1 MRKFFAVVSLIV
13 PLLSFAGSS
22 GAWAHTPLTNWLQDP
37 ATPLAREVR
46 ANFWTTLAII
56 APFLLGAEGLL
67 LYAVLKFRTKPG
79 RKPATFHENFKLEV
93 FWTALP
99 AVALVLIAIP
109 AFRTMQA
116 MNVPPKSDL
125 VVEVIGHQFF
135 WEYRY
140 PRYSI
145 TLAEE
150 PLVVPVGKV
159 VTLNCTSVDVIHSW
173 FVPAFGVKQDAN
185 PGRITNAWFKADAP
199 GTYRGQCA
207 ELCGKLH
214 AQMYITVKVL
224 LEDDFKQWLAKKVAA
239 IPGPVGA
246 PPPGTG
252 SPNPDSGKA
261 GVS

>member
-1 MRKFFAVVSLIV
+1 MRKFFVVVSLVV
-13 PLLSFAGSS
+13 PMAFLTGLSS
-22 GAWAHTPLTNWLQDP
+22 AWAHTPLTNWLQDP

-46 ANFWTTLAII
+46 ADFWTMLAII

-67 LYAVLKFRTKPG
+67 LYAVLKFRTQPG

-109 AFRTMQA
+109 AFRTMHA

-140 PRYSI
+140 PRYGI

-150 PLVVPVGKV
+150 PLVVPAGKV

-224 LEDDFKQWLAKKVAA
+224 PEDEYKQWLAQKIAA
-239 IPGPVGA
+239 LPVPAGA
-246 PPPGTG
+246 PPATAQPPTTG
-252 SPNPDSGKA
+252 KGGA
-261 GVS
+261 